1 MPTRKYKS
9 SRGRRPPSERNKNTP
24 GNKAAQSSWIY
35 GWHTV
40 RAALGNPARQP
51 GRLVATAEA
60 AARIVTEFP
69 AVLPETASRAT
80 LDALLPKD
88 AVHQGIALYVP
99 PRSAI
104 TLDDILA
111 DPAANALVVILDQV
125 TDPHNV
131 GAVLRSAAAFGA
143 AAVIVQDRGTPPETG
158 VLAKAA
164 SGALDI
170 VPLVRVTNLAR
181 TLEALGAEGF
191 WRIGFDGEARDS
203 IGASRPDGRIAL
215 VLGAEGSGL
224 RRLTRQNCDQLARIA
239 TPGRLGSLNVSNAA
253 AIALYEFTK

>member
-1 MPTRKYKS
+1 MPTRKNKPP
-9 SRGRRPPSERNKNTP
+9 RDRRPPSGRSKNKP
-24 GNKAAQSSWIY
+24 GNRAAQSSWIY

-40 RAALGNPARQP
+40 RAALGNPDRKP

-60 AARIVTEFP
+60 ATRIVTEFP
-69 AVLPETASRAT
+69 AVSPETATRAV
-80 LDALLPKD
+80 LDALLPD
-88 AVHQGIALYVP
+88 GAVHQGIALYVP
-99 PRSAI
+99 PRNAV

-111 DPAANALVVILDQV
+111 DPAAKALVVVLDQV

-143 AAVIVQDRGTPPETG
+143 AAVVVQDRGAPPETG

-181 TLEALGAEGF
+181 ALEALGAEGF
-191 WRIGFDGEARDS
+191 WRIGFDGDAPES

-224 RRLTRQNCDQLARIA
+224 RRLTRQNCDQLVRIA